1 MEKISRRKFTKNTMF
16 AVAAG
21 SLAVTARAPKVFADR
36 DKGSKYSVVLYR
48 ETEEWKKYYET
59 LK

>member
-1 MEKISRRKFTKNTMF
+1 MEDIPRREFARKATL

-21 SLAVTARAPKVFADR
+21 SLLASAPKVISDSNQSSQHPVA
-36 DKGSKYSVVLYR
+36 LYR